1 MAISARPAPAVERR
15 GVLMATLFAAQVCG
29 STGHS
34 MSMAVGGILAADIT
48 GTNAW
53 TGLPVAIGALGAAL
67 ASWPLSRLMGRVGRR
82 PGLTLGYGL
91 AVVGGL
97 LGIGGVLP
105 RSFALLLI
113 GLAPLWLPRRP
124 ELPCRV

>member
-1 MAISARPAPAVERR
+1 MAISARPAPAVARR

-34 MSMAVGGILAADIT
+34 MRMAVGGILAADIT

-53 TGLPVAIGALGAAL
+53 TGLPVALGALGAAL

-82 PGLTLGYGL
+82 PGLKLGSGL
-91 AVVGGL
+91 AGVG
-97 LGIGGVLP
+97 
-105 RSFALLLI
+105 ALLRS
-113 GLAPLWLPRRP
+113 ASVPTRASVP
-124 ELPCRV
+124 